1 MNGKM
6 SVFVI
11 CVEAIVYLLLYNLHG
26 CTSCSHRKI
35 WPVVNIMHET
45 FPVNSWKNVKN
56 TLGGGLLLVKLQVS
70 AWNFIK
76 SNSFFLNCTN
86 GTKSPKAS
94 HTFDQQNVW
103 IELIPRGVSI
113 MKKLQC
119 SLALAQVFSCEFCG
133 IAGGYFWSYIF
144 CLMVSQSSYLPKFL
158 FIYLFIF
165 LGGVGVCISWP
176 PALDLAPVPDPD
188 P

>member
-113 MKKLQC
+113 MKKLQKQC

-133 IAGGYFWSYIF
+133 ISGGYFWSYIF

-165 LGGVGVCISWP
+165 LGGLVFAFPGPQPWT
-176 PALDLAPVPDPD
+176 
-188 P
+188 